1 MNSKWVE
8 EIIMGYVF
16 LAISLLCG
24 ATKGYCGK
32 RTSGHTERITDAV
45 YANLLRMLLCIVI
58 GFFVVLFSGKQPAL
72 GVDAKTLAIC
82 LFSGLSTSV
91 MAVSWLLAV
100 KKGAYMLVD
109 VFGMLGFTVPIVG
122 SVVCFGEHVKPT
134 QIFAMVLLIGAT
146 LVLCSYNNSI
156 KAKLTLPA
164 FFTLLLL
171 CLSNGGID
179 FSQKLFTVYA
189 PNVPTAVFN
198 FYTYIFAFV
207 FLIICLPFFKT
218 PREAGGASAIH
229 VLQPIF
235 GYIGV
240 MAICLFL
247 HSFTKTLAAHYLP
260 SAVLYPLAN
269 GCALMLSTGMA
280 VLFFGEKLTVKCLC
294 GVGLAFL
301 GILAVNL

>member
-1 MNSKWVE
+1 
-8 EIIMGYVF
+8 
-16 LAISLLCG
+16 
-24 ATKGYCGK
+24 
-32 RTSGHTERITDAV
+32 
-45 YANLLRMLLCIVI
+45 MLLCIAI
-58 GFFVVLFSGKQPAL
+58 GFFLVLFSGKLPEL
-72 GVDAKTLAIC
+72 RIDAKTLSIC
-82 LFSGLSTSV
+82 LLSGLSTSV
-91 MAVSWLLAV
+91 MAVSWLLSV

-109 VFGMLGFTVPIVG
+109 VFGMLGFTVPIIG
-122 SVVCFGEHVKPT
+122 SVLCFGEHVKPT
-134 QIFAMVLLIGAT
+134 QIFAMILLIGAT

-156 KAKLTLPA
+156 KTKLTLPA

-189 PNVPTAVFN
+189 PDVPTAVFN
-198 FYTYIFAFV
+198 FYTYIFAF
-207 FLIICLPFFKT
+207 LMLLICLPFFK
-218 PREAGGASAIH
+218 ASSGSADLSVVR
-229 VLQPIF
+229 VLKPIF

-247 HSFTKTLAAHYLP
+247 HSFTKTLAAHDLP

-269 GCALMLSTGMA
+269 GCALLLSTGMA

-301 GILAVNL
+301 GVFAVNL

>member
-1 MNSKWVE
+1 
-8 EIIMGYVF
+8 MGYVF

-122 SVVCFGEHVKPT
+122 SVVCFGEHDQT
-134 QIFAMVLLIGAT
+134 DAGFCHGLANRRYARFMLLQQFHQSQAYA
-146 LVLCSYNNSI
+146 SRR
-156 KAKLTLPA
+156 
-164 FFTLLLL
+164 
-171 CLSNGGID
+171 
-179 FSQKLFTVYA
+179 FSRFCFSVF
-189 PNVPTAVFN
+189 PTAAS
-198 FYTYIFAFV
+198 IFRKSCSPCMRRTFRRR
-207 FLIICLPFFKT
+207 FSTFI
-218 PREAGGASAIH
+218 
-229 VLQPIF
+229 PIF
-235 GYIGV
+235 LR
-240 MAICLFL
+240 LFSL
-247 HSFTKTLAAHYLP
+247 
-260 SAVLYPLAN
+260 
-269 GCALMLSTGMA
+269 
-280 VLFFGEKLTVKCLC
+280 
-294 GVGLAFL
+294 
-301 GILAVNL
+301 

>member
-1 MNSKWVE
+1 
-8 EIIMGYVF
+8 MGYVF

-32 RTSGHTERITDAV
+32 KTSGHTACITDAI
-45 YANLLRMLLCIVI
+45 YANLLRMLLCIAI
-58 GFFVVLFSGKQPAL
+58 GFFLVLFSGKLPGL
-72 GVDAKTLAIC
+72 RIDAKTLSIC
-82 LFSGLSTSV
+82 LLSGLSTSV
-91 MAVSWLLAV
+91 MAVSWLLSV

-109 VFGMLGFTVPIVG
+109 VFGMLGFTVPIIG
-122 SVVCFGEHVKPT
+122 SVLCFGEHVKPT

-156 KAKLTLPA
+156 KTKLTLPA

-189 PNVPTAVFN
+189 PDVPTAVFN
-198 FYTYIFAFV
+198 FYTYIYAF
-207 FLIICLPFFKT
+207 LMLLICLPFFK
-218 PREAGGASAIH
+218 ASSGSADLSVVR
-229 VLQPIF
+229 VLKPIF

-247 HSFTKTLAAHYLP
+247 HSFTKTLAAHDLP

-269 GCALMLSTGMA
+269 GCALLLSTGMA

-301 GILAVNL
+301 GVFAVNL

>member
-1 MNSKWVE
+1 
-8 EIIMGYVF
+8 MGYLF

-32 RTSGHTERITDAV
+32 KTSGHTERTSDAI

-58 GFFVVLFSGKQPAL
+58 GFFVVLFSGNIPAL
-72 GVDAKTLAIC
+72 NVNAKVLAIC
-82 LFSGLSTSV
+82 FLSGFSTSL
-91 MAVSWLLAV
+91 MAVSWLLSV

-122 SVVCFGEHVKPT
+122 SVLCFSENVKPT
-134 QIFAMVLLIGAT
+134 QVFAMVLLVGAT

-156 KAKLTLPA
+156 KTKLSLSV
-164 FFTLLLL
+164 FFMLLLL

-189 PNVPTAVFN
+189 DNVPTSVFN

-207 FLIICLPFFKT
+207 ILLICLPFFK
-218 PREAGGASAIH
+218 PKNEKSDRSAYE
-229 VLQPIF
+229 VLKPIF
-235 GYIGV
+235 GYISV
-240 MAICLFL
+240 MALCLFL

-269 GCALMLSTGMA
+269 GCALMLSTVMSA
-280 VLFFGEKLTVKCLC
+280 LFFKEKLTAKCLI